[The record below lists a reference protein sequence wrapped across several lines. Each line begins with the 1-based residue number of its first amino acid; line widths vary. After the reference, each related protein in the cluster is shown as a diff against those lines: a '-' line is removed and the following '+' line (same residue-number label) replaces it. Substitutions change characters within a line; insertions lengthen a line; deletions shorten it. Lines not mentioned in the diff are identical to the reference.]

1 MDENNGKIHQ
11 LLGELVATV
20 RSTGEA
26 VSQLSSD
33 LKNHTNKFDL
43 LQQRFTELEV
53 GLKNANREIRD
64 LHSTV
69 VTPEKLRRAG
79 LDLDDHVEHSKD
91 FRHLREIR
99 QAAEE
104 RKPIYRNAV
113 GAVISAGA
121 VAVAAYFW
129 GAGTN
134 QIRQDLTINQPT
146 KQEAS
151 K

>member
-1 MDENNGKIHQ
+1 MDDNRTHQ

-26 VSQLSSD
+26 VSKLSND
-33 LKNHTNKFDL
+33 LKIHTNKFDA
-43 LQQRFTELEV
+43 LEHEFHDLKH
-53 GLKNANREIRD
+53 GLKHANEEIRQ

-79 LDLDDHVEHSKD
+79 LDLEDHVEHSKD

-121 VAVAAYFW
+121 VAAAAYFW

-134 QIRQDLTINQPT
+134 QIKHDLNINHTI
-146 KQEAS
+146 KSEAS